1 MPASSLTL
9 VGITRPIAITPE
21 MPIATYGVAWRLP
34 SLPSQ
39 LGIWRLIASV

>member
-9 VGITRPIAITPE
+9 VGTTSPIAIRPE
-21 MPIATYGVAWRLP
+21 IAIATCGVAWRAL

>member
-1 MPASSLTL
+1 MLASSLTS
-9 VGITRPIAITPE
+9 VGPTRPIATTPE
-21 MPIATYGVAWRLP
+21 IAIATCGVAWRRL

>member
-1 MPASSLTL
+1 MLASSFTS
-9 VGITRPIAITPE
+9 VGATRPIAITPE
-21 MPIATYGVAWRLP
+21 IAIATCGVAWRLF